1 MKNIVTIEKISNL
14 AKKRG
19 FVFAGSEIYG
29 GLANSWDY
37 GPLGAQLRK
46 NIKSDWW
53 HRVVESRQDMVGLDG
68 SILMNPKIWV
78 ASGHVDS
85 FNDPLVEDK
94 VTHKRYRAD
103 HLIEQNIEGVN
114 ADGMSIKELN
124 KLITDNK
131 IKSPDGNDLTKV
143 KTFNLMFETGI
154 GITEGEKSSVYL
166 RPETAQAIF
175 VNFKQ
180 VLDSSRKRIP
190 FGIAQIGKAFRN
202 EITPGNFIFR
212 TLEFEQM
219 EIEYFVESDEWEKH
233 FKDWSDWMSEWAK
246 SIGIDMDR
254 FHAKDIPKDKLAHY
268 SNKTIDFEFDFPFGC
283 KELWGL
289 AYRTDFD
296 LKNHTKHSGQQLVYT
311 DPNDNTRKI
320 VPHVIEPSMGV
331 DRTLLAVMLSCY
343 DEEEVNGEVRVL
355 MRFPNHI
362 APFHIAV
369 LPLSK
374 KPELQSVSKEVLD
387 LVSEKWVVDYDETQS
402 IGKRYRRQDEIGT
415 PYCITVDFDTLDD
428 KSVTIRDRDTMKQ
441 NRVKIT
447 DLQDWFGSILNI

>member
-68 SILMNPKIWV
+68 SILMNTKIWV

-103 HLIEQNIEGVN
+103 HLIEENVEGVN

>member
-233 FKDWSDWMSEWAK
+233 FKDWSDWMSGWAK

-343 DEEEVNGEVRVL
+343 DEEEVNGEVRVV

-415 PYCITVDFDTLDD
+415 PYCVTVDFDTLDD

-441 NRVKIT
+441 NRVKIS
-447 DLQDWFGSILNI
+447 DLQDWFGSMLNI

>member
-103 HLIEQNIEGVN
+103 HLIEENVEGVN